1 VYTNI
6 PRCTHTHAATLVVVD
21 IRRNNQCIKD
31 VLYIYLQQTKY
42 QNTYVYVCV
51 YTWIRV
57 YIRDIFFFNTNS
69 RFEIFFILVILDF
82 MLLLLFIYIKHTI
95 LQFYPTSVLLL
106 RPPIP
111 GPALIELSL
120 LLRLLLLSAFF
131 NKYLLLKN
139 FLKR

>member
-1 VYTNI
+1 MYQ
-6 PRCTHTHAATLVVVD
+6 RCTIH
-21 IRRNNQCIKD
+21 
-31 VLYIYLQQTKY
+31 IYTTNKVSKY
-42 QNTYVYVCV
+42 LRVRVCV
-51 YTWIRV
+51 HG
-57 YIRDIFFFNTNS
+57 YIRDIFFFNTNT

>member
-1 VYTNI
+1 MYQ
-6 PRCTHTHAATLVVVD
+6 RCTIHIYTTNKVSKYLRVLRVCTHG
-21 IRRNNQCIKD
+21 
-31 VLYIYLQQTKY
+31 
-42 QNTYVYVCV
+42 
-51 YTWIRV
+51 
-57 YIRDIFFFNTNS
+57 YIRDIFFFNTNT
-69 RFEIFFILVILDF
+69 RFEIFFILRSNFRLYASIK
-82 MLLLLFIYIKHTI
+82 LFIYIKHTI

>member
-1 VYTNI
+1 MYQ
-6 PRCTHTHAATLVVVD
+6 RCTIH
-21 IRRNNQCIKD
+21 
-31 VLYIYLQQTKY
+31 IYTTNKVSKY
-42 QNTYVYVCV
+42 LRT
-51 YTWIRV
+51 RV
-57 YIRDIFFFNTNS
+57 YMDIYAISFFLTLNTNTNT

>member
-1 VYTNI
+1 MVLQCNAGE
-6 PRCTHTHAATLVVVD
+6 HVD
-21 IRRNNQCIKD
+21 N
-31 VLYIYLQQTKY
+31 
-42 QNTYVYVCV
+42 
-51 YTWIRV
+51 
-57 YIRDIFFFNTNS
+57 FNTRYRS
-69 RFEIFFILVILDF
+69 KKMEFEVSSESFFFILVILEF

-139 FLKR
+139 FSNRSNKYEKTI

>member
-1 VYTNI
+1 MVLQCNAGE
-6 PRCTHTHAATLVVVD
+6 HVD
-21 IRRNNQCIKD
+21 NFIQDTETSK
-31 VLYIYLQQTKY
+31 KME
-42 QNTYVYVCV
+42 
-51 YTWIRV
+51 
-57 YIRDIFFFNTNS
+57 
-69 RFEIFFILVILDF
+69 FEVSSESFFFILVILEF